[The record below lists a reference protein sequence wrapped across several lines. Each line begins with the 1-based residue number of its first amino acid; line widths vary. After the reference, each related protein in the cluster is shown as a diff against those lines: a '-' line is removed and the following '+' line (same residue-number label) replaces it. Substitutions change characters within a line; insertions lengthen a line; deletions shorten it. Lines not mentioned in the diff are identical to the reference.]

1 MIFLNRFFFNREKFK
16 FKPSVATNI
25 LAMCYSA
32 VLPKTQAINYL
43 SIVLKRMLELVRVN
57 QFAVHTSS
65 PKLNKF
71 CK

>member
-1 MIFLNRFFFNREKFK
+1 MIILNRFFFNREKFK

-25 LAMCYSA
+25 LGMCYSA
-32 VLPKTQAINYL
+32 VFPKTQAINCL
-43 SIVLKRMLELVRVN
+43 SIVLKHMLELAWVI

-65 PKLNKF
+65 PELNKF